1 MRNQV
6 HDLLQEKMEKTLN
19 VLKDELNHIRAGRAN
34 PLILDK
40 VRVEYYGSETPIKQL
55 ASISVPEPRIIQI
68 QPYDASI
75 LKDIEKAIQIADLGI
90 NPSNDGKVIRL
101 IIPMLTEERRKDLV
115 KTVKKLGEDSK
126 VALRNERRDAIDH
139 LKKMEKGK
147 EISEDELT
155 SAEKEVQKMIDEQ
168 VVKIDAVIAK
178 KSEEI
183 MEV

>member
-1 MRNQV
+1 MIYY
-6 HDLLQEKMEKTLN
+6 KKKWKKTLN

-34 PLILDK
+34 PLILDR
-40 VRVEYYGSETPIKQL
+40 VRVDYYGSETPIKQL

-68 QPYDASI
+68 QPYDTSI
-75 LKDIEKAIQIADLGI
+75 LKDVEKAIQIADLGI

-101 IIPMLTEERRKDLV
+101 IIPMLTEERRKELV
-115 KTVKKLGEDSK
+115 KSVKKLGEDSK

-139 LKKMEKGK
+139 LKKMEKNK
-147 EISEDELT
+147 ELSEDELT

-168 VVKIDAVIAK
+168 VVVIDQVIAK
-178 KSEEI
+178 KSEDI

>member
-40 VRVEYYGSETPIKQL
+40 VRVEYYGAETPIKQL
-55 ASISVPEPRIIQI
+55 TSISVPEPRIIQI
-68 QPYDASI
+68 QPYDGSI

-168 VVKIDAVIAK
+168 VMKIDAVIAK

>member
-6 HDLLQEKMEKTLN
+6 HDALSEKMEKTFN
-19 VLKDELNHIRAGRAN
+19 VLKEELNHIRAGRAN

-55 ASISVPEPRIIQI
+55 ASISVPEPRILQI
-68 QPYDASI
+68 QPYDTSI
-75 LKDIEKAIQIADLGI
+75 LRDIEKAIQIADLGI
-90 NPSNDGKVIRL
+90 NPSNDGKMIRL
-101 IIPMLTEERRKDLV
+101 VIPMLTEERRKDLQ
-115 KTVKKLGEDSK
+115 KSIKKLGEDSK
-126 VALRNERRDAIDH
+126 VALRNERRDALEN
-139 LKKMEKGK
+139 LKKMEKAK
-147 EISEDELT
+147 EISEDDLV

-168 VVKIDAVIAK
+168 VIRIDQVVTK

>member
-6 HDLLQEKMEKTLN
+6 HEHLNEKMEKTLS

-34 PLILDK
+34 PLILD
-40 VRVEYYGSETPIKQL
+40 RVMVNYYGSDTPIKQL

-75 LKDIEKAIQIADLGI
+75 LKDIEKSIQIADLGI

-101 IIPMLTEERRKDLV
+101 VMPMLTEERRKDLA
-115 KTVKKLGEDSK
+115 KQAKKIGEDAK
-126 VALRNERRDAIDH
+126 VALRNERRDAIES
-139 LKKMEKGK
+139 LKKMQKNK
-147 EISEDELT
+147 EITEDDLT
-155 SAEKEVQKMIDEQ
+155 SAEKEVQKMVDDHVATIDQ
-168 VVKIDAVIAK
+168 LITK
-178 KSEEI
+178 KNDEI